1 MPSTDPRYKLI
12 LTYDVQQD
20 MQDTYLQFMLGEL
33 VPAVQSLGLQMTGA
47 WHTAYGQYPIRLIEF
62 IGEDQAAIATV
73 LERRCG
79 TRWRRGCWALWP
91 TTLRRPCAS
100 VMTSSNSSA

>member
-62 IGEDQAAIATV
+62 IGEDQAAIEAV
-73 LERRCG
+73 LETPLWNKME
-79 TRWRRGCWALWP
+79 TRLLGFVANYSKK
-91 TTLRRPCAS
+91 TLRVREDQFQF
-100 VMTSSNSSA
+100 

>member
-1 MPSTDPRYKLI
+1 MPSTDPRFKLI

-62 IGEDQAAIATV
+62 IGEDQAAIEAV
-73 LERRCG
+73 LETPLWNKME
-79 TRWRRGCWALWP
+79 TRLLGFVANYSKK
-91 TTLRRPCAS
+91 TLRVREDQFQF
-100 VMTSSNSSA
+100 

>member
-1 MPSTDPRYKLI
+1 MPSIDPRFKLI

-62 IGEDQAAIATV
+62 IGEDQAAIAAV
-73 LERRCG
+73 LE
-79 TRWRRGCWALWP
+79 TPLWNKMEARLLGFVANYSKK
-91 TTLRRPCAS
+91 TLRVREDQFQF
-100 VMTSSNSSA
+100 

>member
-1 MPSTDPRYKLI
+1 MPSIDPRYKLI

-62 IGEDQAAIATV
+62 IGEDQAAIAAV
-73 LERRCG
+73 LE
-79 TRWRRGCWALWP
+79 TPLWNKMEARLLGFVANYSKK
-91 TTLRRPCAS
+91 TLRVREDQFQF
-100 VMTSSNSSA
+100 

>member
-1 MPSTDPRYKLI
+1 MPTTDPRFKLI

-47 WHTAYGQYPIRLIEF
+47 WHTAYGQYPIRLVEF
-62 IGEDQAAIATV
+62 IGEDQAAIQAA
-73 LERRCG
+73 LE
-79 TRWRRGCWALWP
+79 TPLWNKMEARLLGFVANYSKK
-91 TTLRRPCAS
+91 TLRVREDQFQF
-100 VMTSSNSSA
+100 

>member
-1 MPSTDPRYKLI
+1 MPSTDPRFKLI

-47 WHTAYGQYPIRLIEF
+47 WHTASRSPGPPW
-62 IGEDQAAIATV
+62 
-73 LERRCG
+73 RC
-79 TRWRRGCWALWP
+79 TSMP
-91 TTLRRPCAS
+91 PLR
-100 VMTSSNSSA
+100 

>member
-1 MPSTDPRYKLI
+1 MPTTDPRFKLI

-62 IGEDQAAIATV
+62 IGEDQAAIAAV
-73 LERRCG
+73 LETPLWNKME
-79 TRWRRGCWALWP
+79 TRLLGFVANYSKK
-91 TTLRRPCAS
+91 TLRVREDQFQF
-100 VMTSSNSSA
+100 

>member
-1 MPSTDPRYKLI
+1 MPSTDPRFKLI

-62 IGEDQAAIATV
+62 IGEDQAAIEAV
-73 LERRCG
+73 LE
-79 TRWRRGCWALWP
+79 TPLWNKMEARLLGFVANYSKK
-91 TTLRRPCAS
+91 TLRVREDQFQF
-100 VMTSSNSSA
+100 

>member
-1 MPSTDPRYKLI
+1 MPTTDPRFKLI

-62 IGEDQAAIATV
+62 IGEDQAAIEAA
-73 LERRCG
+73 LETPLWNKME
-79 TRWRRGCWALWP
+79 TRLLGFVANYSKK
-91 TTLRRPCAS
+91 TLRVREDQFQF
-100 VMTSSNSSA
+100 

>member
-1 MPSTDPRYKLI
+1 MPTTDPRFKLI

-62 IGEDQAAIATV
+62 IGEDQAAIEAV
-73 LERRCG
+73 LDTPLWNKME
-79 TRWRRGCWALWP
+79 TRLLGFVANYSKK
-91 TTLRRPCAS
+91 TLRVREDQFQF
-100 VMTSSNSSA
+100 

>member
-1 MPSTDPRYKLI
+1 MPTTDPRFKLI

-62 IGEDQAAIATV
+62 IGEDQAAIEAV
-73 LERRCG
+73 LETPLWNKME
-79 TRWRRGCWALWP
+79 TRLLGFVANYSKK
-91 TTLRRPCAS
+91 TLRVREDQFQF
-100 VMTSSNSSA
+100 

>member
-1 MPSTDPRYKLI
+1 MPTTDPRFKLI

-33 VPAVQSLGLQMTGA
+33 VPAVQSLGLQMSGA

-62 IGEDQAAIATV
+62 IGEDQATIAAV
-73 LERRCG
+73 LE
-79 TRWRRGCWALWP
+79 TPLWNKMEARLLGFVANYSKK
-91 TTLRRPCAS
+91 TLRVREDQFQF
-100 VMTSSNSSA
+100 

>member
-1 MPSTDPRYKLI
+1 MPTTDPRFKLI

-62 IGEDQAAIATV
+62 IGEDQAAIEAA
-73 LERRCG
+73 LE
-79 TRWRRGCWALWP
+79 TPLWNKMEARLLGFVANYSKKS
-91 TTLRRPCAS
+91 LRVR
-100 VMTSSNSSA
+100 VYQFQF

>member
-1 MPSTDPRYKLI
+1 MPSTDPRFKLI

-62 IGEDQAAIATV
+62 IGEDQAAMEAA
-73 LERRCG
+73 LETPLWNKME
-79 TRWRRGCWALWP
+79 TRLLGFVANYSKK
-91 TTLRRPCAS
+91 TLRVREDQFQF
-100 VMTSSNSSA
+100 

>member
-20 MQDTYLQFMLGEL
+20 MQDTYLQFMLGEM

-47 WHTAYGQYPIRLIEF
+47 WHTAYGRYPIRLIEF
-62 IGEDQAAIATV
+62 IGEDQAAIASV
-73 LERRCG
+73 LD
-79 TRWRRGCWALWP
+79 TPLWNKMEARLLGFV
-91 TTLRRPCAS
+91 TNYSKKTLRVRDDQFQF
-100 VMTSSNSSA
+100 

>member
-1 MPSTDPRYKLI
+1 MPTTDPRFKLI

-62 IGEDQAAIATV
+62 IGEDQAAIEAV
-73 LERRCG
+73 LV
-79 TRWRRGCWALWP
+79 TPLWNKMEARLLGFVANYSKK
-91 TTLRRPCAS
+91 TLRVREDQFQF
-100 VMTSSNSSA
+100 

>member
-62 IGEDQAAIATV
+62 IGEDQAAIAAV
-73 LERRCG
+73 LD
-79 TRWRRGCWALWP
+79 TPLWNKMEARLLGFVANYSKKI
-91 TTLRRPCAS
+91 LRVRDDQFQF
-100 VMTSSNSSA
+100 

>member
-1 MPSTDPRYKLI
+1 MPSTDPRFKLI

-62 IGEDQAAIATV
+62 IGEDQAAIEAA
-73 LERRCG
+73 LE
-79 TRWRRGCWALWP
+79 TPLWNKMEARLLGFVANYSKK
-91 TTLRRPCAS
+91 TLRVREDQFQF
-100 VMTSSNSSA
+100 

>member
-1 MPSTDPRYKLI
+1 MPSIDPRYKLI

-47 WHTAYGQYPIRLIEF
+47 WHTAYGQYPIRLVEF
-62 IGEDQAAIATV
+62 IGEDQAAIAAV
-73 LERRCG
+73 LE
-79 TRWRRGCWALWP
+79 TPLWNKMEARLLGFVANYSKK
-91 TTLRRPCAS
+91 TLRVREDQFQF
-100 VMTSSNSSA
+100 

>member
-1 MPSTDPRYKLI
+1 MPSIDPRYKLI

-47 WHTAYGQYPIRLIEF
+47 WHTAYGQYPIRLVEF
-62 IGEDQAAIATV
+62 IGEDQATIAAV
-73 LERRCG
+73 LE
-79 TRWRRGCWALWP
+79 TPLWNKMEARLLGFVANYSKK
-91 TTLRRPCAS
+91 TLRVREDQFQF
-100 VMTSSNSSA
+100 

>member
-1 MPSTDPRYKLI
+1 MPTTDPRFKLI

-62 IGEDQAAIATV
+62 IGEDQAAIEAV
-73 LERRCG
+73 LE
-79 TRWRRGCWALWP
+79 TPLWNKMESRLLGFVANYSKK
-91 TTLRRPCAS
+91 TLRVREDQFQF
-100 VMTSSNSSA
+100 

>member
-1 MPSTDPRYKLI
+1 MPTTDPRFKLI

-20 MQDTYLQFMLGEL
+20 MQDTYLQFMLGEF

-62 IGEDQAAIATV
+62 IGEDQAAIEAV
-73 LERRCG
+73 LE
-79 TRWRRGCWALWP
+79 TPLWNKMEARLLGFVANYSKK
-91 TTLRRPCAS
+91 TLHVREDQFQF
-100 VMTSSNSSA
+100 

>member
-1 MPSTDPRYKLI
+1 MPSTDPRFKLI

-20 MQDTYLQFMLGEL
+20 MQDTYLQFMLGEF

-62 IGEDQAAIATV
+62 IGEDQAAIEAV
-73 LERRCG
+73 LE
-79 TRWRRGCWALWP
+79 TPLWNKMESRLLGFVANYSKK
-91 TTLRRPCAS
+91 TLRVREDQFQF
-100 VMTSSNSSA
+100 

>member
-1 MPSTDPRYKLI
+1 MPTTDPRFKLI

-62 IGEDQAAIATV
+62 IGEDQAAIEAV
-73 LERRCG
+73 LE
-79 TRWRRGCWALWP
+79 TPLWNKMEARLLGFVANYSKK
-91 TTLRRPCAS
+91 TLRVREDQFQF
-100 VMTSSNSSA
+100 

>member
-1 MPSTDPRYKLI
+1 MPSTNPRFKLI

-33 VPAVQSLGLQMTGA
+33 MSAVQSLGLQMTGA

-62 IGEDQAAIATV
+62 IGEDQAAIAAV
-73 LERRCG
+73 LETPLWNKME
-79 TRWRRGCWALWP
+79 TRLLGFV
-91 TTLRRPCAS
+91 TNYSKKSLRVRDDQFQF
-100 VMTSSNSSA
+100 

>member
-1 MPSTDPRYKLI
+1 MPTTDPRFKLI

-20 MQDTYLQFMLGEL
+20 MQDTYLQFMLGEF

-62 IGEDQAAIATV
+62 IGEDQVAIEAV
-73 LERRCG
+73 LE
-79 TRWRRGCWALWP
+79 TPLWNKMESRLLGFVANYSKK
-91 TTLRRPCAS
+91 TLRVREDQFQF
-100 VMTSSNSSA
+100 

>member
-1 MPSTDPRYKLI
+1 MPTTDPRFKLI

-20 MQDTYLQFMLGEL
+20 MQDTYLQFMLGEF

-62 IGEDQAAIATV
+62 IGEDQAAIEAV
-73 LERRCG
+73 LV
-79 TRWRRGCWALWP
+79 TPLWNKMEARLLGFVANYSKK
-91 TTLRRPCAS
+91 TLRVREDQFQF
-100 VMTSSNSSA
+100 

>member
-1 MPSTDPRYKLI
+1 MPSTDPRFKLI

-47 WHTAYGQYPIRLIEF
+47 WHTAYGQYPIRLVEF
-62 IGEDQAAIATV
+62 IGEDQAAIAAA
-73 LERRCG
+73 LE
-79 TRWRRGCWALWP
+79 TPLWNKMEARLLGFVANYSKK
-91 TTLRRPCAS
+91 TLRVREDQFQF
-100 VMTSSNSSA
+100 

>member
-1 MPSTDPRYKLI
+1 MPTTDPRYKLI

-62 IGEDQAAIATV
+62 IGEDQAAIEAA
-73 LERRCG
+73 LE
-79 TRWRRGCWALWP
+79 TPLWNKMEARLLGFVANYSKK
-91 TTLRRPCAS
+91 TLRVREDQFQF
-100 VMTSSNSSA
+100 